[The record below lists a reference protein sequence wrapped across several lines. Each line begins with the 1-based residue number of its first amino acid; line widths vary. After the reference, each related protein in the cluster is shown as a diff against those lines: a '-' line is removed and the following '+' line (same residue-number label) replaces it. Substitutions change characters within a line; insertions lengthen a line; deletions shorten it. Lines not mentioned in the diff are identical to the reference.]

1 MKKIFEQCII
11 VSLRQIYS
19 LYRKGTVS
27 EHKMDFVLINA
38 ATQLIRTGE
47 LKSMLVIKLEM
58 EEERRRE
65 KRLLENYSQ
74 MALP

>member
-1 MKKIFEQCII
+1 
-11 VSLRQIYS
+11 
-19 LYRKGTVS
+19 
-27 EHKMDFVLINA
+27 MDFVLINA